1 MQNLNRLLLCA
12 LLVVGL
18 FGCSSAEKNAQEKLE
33 NGEFQSAMEIY
44 DRILKHDPGNLEA
57 QEGQKRARG
66 GVLGDRLIGVRKA
79 RASGNADAALDQ
91 LLEVRGFETAWNVF
105 PPAAAKFTQDEE
117 TAYAWKP
124 FSERIAGVLRAK
136 QPLRAELLWQRYS
149 TVFAGAKP
157 AAANAALGPEIARAG
172 KSHCGDLAS
181 KVSTHEPYY
190 AGFVGRYCRHW
201 KASAAPRA
209 GADSGKTRELISGID
224 WSGSLQGLSSDH
236 LAIVREAL
244 TDGLRSSA
252 WYDPSGGRKLAV
264 ALNGNYSFSHAKNL
278 VTRVKDYSV
287 NEDYSE
293 MELVTKTRDVPY
305 IDHSRVVDPLTGAAK
320 SIDVTRVRTESYSES
335 TPVMHKRS
343 VTRQFPYSALFHQQ
357 SIELNGDLHAE
368 LGGQDITANES
379 NKSAAEGDE
388 QNLRNDAVGLAP
400 MNPALIDPTT
410 WMKGES
416 AKWRNTFGE
425 RLRTE
430 WIAQICRTPEGHA
443 SAAALAEAVLKCR
456 REPSAGSLPF
466 VADWY
471 TQSFGLASADVER
484 LLPEGK

>member
-1 MQNLNRLLLCA
+1 MQNLFVA
-12 LLVVGL
+12 LLVFGL
-18 FGCSSAEKNAQEKLE
+18 LGCSSAEKNAQEKLE

-44 DRILKHDPGNLEA
+44 DRILKHDPSNLEA

-66 GVLGDRLIGVRKA
+66 GVLGDKLIGVRKA

-91 LLEVRGFETAWNVF
+91 LLEVRNLENAWNVF

-117 TAYAWKP
+117 TGFAWRP
-124 FSERIAGVLRAK
+124 FSERIEVILRAK

-149 TVFAGAKP
+149 PVFAGAKP

-172 KSHCGDLAS
+172 KSHCGDLVS
-181 KVSTHEPYY
+181 KVSSREPNY

-201 KASAAPRA
+201 KATAAPRA
-209 GADSGKTRELISGID
+209 GSDSGKARELISGID
-224 WSGSLQGLSSDH
+224 WSGTLQGLSPDH
-236 LAIVREAL
+236 LAIVRESL

-252 WYDPSGGRKLAV
+252 WYDPSGGRKLTV
-264 ALNGNYSFSHAKNL
+264 TLNGNYSFSHAKNL
-278 VTRVKDYSV
+278 VTRVKDYAV
-287 NEDYSE
+287 NEDYSA
-293 MELVTKTRDVPY
+293 MELVTKTREVPY
-305 IDHSRVVDPLTGAAK
+305 VDHSTVVDPLTGARK
-320 SIDVTRVRTESYSES
+320 SIDINRMRTESYSEN
-335 TPVMHKRS
+335 TPVMHTRS

-357 SIELNGDLHAE
+357 TIDFNGDLHTQ
-368 LGGQDITANES
+368 LGGQDVAANES

-400 MNPALIDPTT
+400 MSPSLIDPTV
-410 WMKGES
+410 WVKGES
-416 AKWRNTFGE
+416 TKWRNTFGE
-425 RLRTE
+425 KLRTE
-430 WIAQICRTPEGHA
+430 WISQICRTPGGSAKA
-443 SAAALAEAVLKCR
+443 SDVAEAVLKCR